1 MNRELV
7 EKFNLGKKDNS
18 FRRINEYH
26 SIDIFIGYDVQG
38 NPTIAIRGKRNKHKI
53 ISAKYI
59 EVRIGNE
66 NDNLALLSFSLLDM
80 SMFNIFIQFCDDII
94 YSTLN
99 DKIET
104 VLDKVIDRWESW
116 KRMFRNI
123 NREILSEQ
131 SIKGLIGELLFLDKY
146 MIERY
151 GSNIAIKSWTGP
163 QLAYK
168 DFEMEDLWYEIK
180 TVTSNALTVKISSI
194 QQLDSELEGYLVV
207 INLDKNNNMK
217 NIVSLNNL
225 IEQIKEKII
234 NIDDR
239 LLFLSKLLEIGYEYN
254 DQYDNYSY
262 ILKDINF
269 YMVNDDFPK
278 IKKSDLKKGIVNAN
292 YEISLQYIDKF
303 IKEVDVYGFEGI

>member
-7 EKFNLGKKDNS
+7 EKFDLGKRDNS

-26 SIDIFIGYDVQG
+26 SIDIFIGYDIQG

-53 ISAKYI
+53 ISTKYI

-94 YSTLN
+94 YSTLD

-116 KRMFRNI
+116 KRMFKNI

-194 QQLDSELEGYLVV
+194 QQLDSELEGYLIV
-207 INLDKNNNMK
+207 INLDKNNNIK
-217 NIVSLNNL
+217 NTVSLNYL
-225 IEQIKEKII
+225 VERIKEKIL

-239 LLFLSKLLEIGYEYN
+239 FLFLSKLSEIGYEYN
-254 DQYDNYSY
+254 DQYNNYNY

-269 YMVNDDFPK
+269 YMVKDDFPK
-278 IKKSDLKKGIVNAN
+278 IKKSDLKKGIVNTN

-303 IKEVDVYGFEGI
+303 VKEVDVYGFEGI